1 VVVVLPLGEKVAWV
15 WPVGWWWLVRGCVGK
30 KKKKEKI
37 VVSPLSGGEERV
49 CFLAVSGGS
58 CRQQV
63 RVVETRI
70 DVPSRTD
77 LLQLFELIVS
87 MSQSD
92 R

>member
-1 VVVVLPLGEKVAWV
+1 V

-70 DVPSRTD
+70 DVPSRID